1 MCVSFGTMNKKHHF
15 LFILHY
21 ILLIYLN
28 IIFFKMNFLVSI
40 IYQYVKNFF
49 FPSSEIYFDV
59 NLFYVVLKSGSFSR
73 NLLTWAERA
82 KRNGAFSV
90 TSVKSVSKKEFKKN
104 ISFKH
109 FHSSQSFL
117 FFRLLSR
124 WRPFSFQ
131 YHFSPLSLCFCFCFF
146 FHSFHIFLFIS
157 FALWV
162 SIFSLALF
170 SFLFQFL
177 KYFFRLSL
185 PLSLHFWDFSM
196 FLFLLRLL
204 LILSL
209 YSHFFI
215 FFIYCFFSLG
225 FSFVCLFPFRPFLLV
240 LIQQNSFFLELFPI
254 IYLLSNLFSFF
265 HIVFISSF
273 IYLFEFFQCLSFPQG
288 FFPPLFIFHSI

>member
-146 FHSFHIFLFIS
+146 SILFIS
-157 FALWV
+157 F
-162 SIFSLALF
+162 
-170 SFLFQFL
+170 FL
-177 KYFFRLSL
+177 
-185 PLSLHFWDFSM
+185 
-196 FLFLLRLL
+196 
-204 LILSL
+204 
-209 YSHFFI
+209 SH
-215 FFIYCFFSLG
+215 S
-225 FSFVCLFPFRPFLLV
+225 
-240 LIQQNSFFLELFPI
+240 
-254 IYLLSNLFSFF
+254 
-265 HIVFISSF
+265 
-273 IYLFEFFQCLSFPQG
+273 LFEFPFSLSLFFLSSFNSWSISFVSLSPSLCIFETFLFYVPIFATIASHSLTLFTFFYIFHLLFLFFG
-288 FFPPLFIFHSI
+288 FFFCLFVSFSSVSFGSHSTK